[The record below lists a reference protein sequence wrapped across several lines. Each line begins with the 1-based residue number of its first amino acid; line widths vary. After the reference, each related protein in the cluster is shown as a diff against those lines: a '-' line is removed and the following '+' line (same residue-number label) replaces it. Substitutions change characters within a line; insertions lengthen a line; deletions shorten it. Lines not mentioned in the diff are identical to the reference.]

1 MFHPLFSKTHSLHF
15 LWFFDRFYFYFK
27 CFKCVNFNL
36 LTYMWN
42 ALCHTNILRENM
54 TLNVFE
60 TVLQNLCFKTY
71 YDKIKMYTFA
81 TSGAYEGK
89 LRANPN
95 VKISTFLLEKD
106 RKYLNFLGKNTYFSL
121 WKQRTNVLLNLLQCY
136 SVDVWIC
143 SGSCLSFY
151 FYLIEAQLGGL
162 ETTLSFQKMIF
173 SYCFRARRW
182 TPQSPETLSLVLPA
196 VTKAGVCRSWGCSE

>member
-1 MFHPLFSKTHSLHF
+1 MFHPLFSKMHSLHF

-27 CFKCVNFNL
+27 CFRCVNFTL

-42 ALCHTNILRENM
+42 ALCHSNILRENM

-95 VKISTFLLEKD
+95 VKISTFLLEKG
-106 RKYLNFLGKNTYFSL
+106 RKYFNFLGKNTFFHFENRGQMFY
-121 WKQRTNVLLNLLQCY
+121 
-136 SVDVWIC
+136 WIC
-143 SGSCLSFY
+143 WSAIVWMCGSVQVPVYHFTS
-151 FYLIEAQLGGL
+151 
-162 ETTLSFQKMIF
+162 T
-173 SYCFRARRW
+173 
-182 TPQSPETLSLVLPA
+182 SL
-196 VTKAGVCRSWGCSE
+196 RHN